1 MSGIFYQD
9 PSSWGT
15 GKDNRSVKTIF
26 TCSRKELKIF
36 CAICIHDHMKELK
49 IEAVKPGGPDK
60 PKSCPRRV
68 GLSKTNSW
76 SYTRK
81 YFSRKKCNRIRRKL
95 EKEGNLGGK

>member
-68 GLSKTNSW
+68 SLSKEN
-76 SYTRK
+76 K
-81 YFSRKKCNRIRRKL
+81 
-95 EKEGNLGGK
+95 